1 MLHSWW
7 SGSLPDSGGGVMWSP
22 CQVWGKRGDTEC
34 PKWLFP
40 MPVQALSEQNL
51 QYKPNLQE
59 QQFCF
64 FGAFDG
70 MEKTFSV
77 FVRAKKKKKNRF
89 RGYSM
94 WVPLCVCGCWP
105 AGPFAH
111 ASVSALMKRKTRAQM
126 DVGGEDFATD
136 ECICNGEAVTMM
148 KWVKTRSWRYGCNL
162 DKLVTEEVKIISE
175 FELTSLIWPF

>member
-1 MLHSWW
+1 MIREFTRLWR
-7 SGSLPDSGGGVMWSP
+7 GSYVEPLPSLGKKRRYRMSKMIISNASTGFEWTKFTVQTKSAGATVLFFWCIRWDGENLFCV
-22 CQVWGKRGDTEC
+22 CQ
-34 PKWLFP
+34 
-40 MPVQALSEQNL
+40 SE
-51 QYKPNLQE
+51 
-59 QQFCF
+59 
-64 FGAFDG
+64 
-70 MEKTFSV
+70 
-77 FVRAKKKKKNRF
+77 KKKKKNPF